1 LEFEFIFLTE
11 SETIII
17 QIMDQR
23 IFHGNITPD
32 SIARALAGT
41 FQRGNLRTQLL
52 GGDDDLIVQIS
63 SRPGAISGGQT
74 AVTIHLKKVEDGIL
88 VEIGEQ
94 SWLGVAASIGTTA
107 ISTLFNPWNLIGRLD
122 DLAQDIENIQ
132 LIDKVWQTIN
142 KTVKTAGASMQLSE
156 RLLRLTCNYCGTANP
171 VGEGNCISCGAPL
184 GGSQPRACP
193 KCGFVVLRDEK
204 KCPSCDQPLA

>member
-1 LEFEFIFLTE
+1 MER
-11 SETIII
+11 
-17 QIMDQR
+17 R
-23 IFHGNITPD
+23 IFHGNISPETV
-32 SIARALAGT
+32 ARALAGT
-41 FQRGNLRTQLL
+41 FQRGNLRSQVL
-52 GGDDDLIVQIS
+52 GEQDDLIVQIS
-63 SRPGAISGGQT
+63 SRPGASSGGQT
-74 AVTIHLKKVEDGIL
+74 AVTIHLKKVEDGVL

-132 LIDKVWQTIN
+132 LTDKVWHTI
-142 KTVKTAGASMQLSE
+142 TAAVRTAGASMQLSE

-171 VGEGNCISCGAPL
+171 VGEGNCIACGAPL
-184 GGSQPRACP
+184 GKSQPRVCP

-204 KCPSCDQPLA
+204 KCPSCEQPLV

>member
-1 LEFEFIFLTE
+1 MER
-11 SETIII
+11 
-17 QIMDQR
+17 R
-23 IFHGNITPD
+23 IFHGNITPK
-32 SIARALAGT
+32 SIAHSLAGT

-52 GGDDDLIVQIS
+52 GEDEDLIVQIS
-63 SRPGAISGGQT
+63 SRPGAASGGQT
-74 AVTIHLKKVEDGIL
+74 AVTIHLKKVEDGVL

-94 SWLGVAASIGTTA
+94 SWLGVAASIGSTA

-142 KTVKTAGASMQLSE
+142 KTVRTAGASMQLSD
-156 RLLRLTCNYCGTANP
+156 RLLRITCNYCGTANQ

-184 GGSQPRACP
+184 GKDQPRTCP
-193 KCGFVVLRDEK
+193 KCGFVVLRGER
-204 KCPSCDQPLA
+204 KCPSCEQPLA

>member
-1 LEFEFIFLTE
+1 MER
-11 SETIII
+11 
-17 QIMDQR
+17 R
-23 IFHGNITPD
+23 IFHGNITPE
-32 SIARALAGT
+32 SIAHALAGT

-52 GGDDDLIVQIS
+52 GEDEDLIVQIS

-74 AVTIHLKKVEDGIL
+74 AVTVHLKKVEDGVL

-94 SWLGVAASIGTTA
+94 SWLGVAASIGSTA

-142 KTVKTAGASMQLSE
+142 KTVRTAGASMQLSE
-156 RLLRLTCNYCGTANP
+156 RLLRLSCNYCGTANP
-171 VGEGNCISCGAPL
+171 VGEGNCIACGAPL
-184 GGSQPRACP
+184 GKDQPRTCP
-193 KCGFVVLRDEK
+193 KCGFVVLRDER
-204 KCPSCDQPLA
+204 KCPSCDLPISN